1 MMVIHPMISPRT
13 RREVS
18 AVKAQC
24 ATRSP
29 RGQERRITRPSR
41 KIDYRRKADYHS
53 PQPPPWPQRESES
66 DSERERARARAARC
80 VMHRNI
86 GYRPQHWLSPDAQLA
101 RAHEG
106 PDRVLQPGGEEH

>member
-41 KIDYRRKADYHS
+41 KIDYRRKADYHR
-53 PQPPPWPQRESES
+53 PQPPPWPQRERESES
-66 DSERERARARAARC
+66 ESESGTVCDA
-80 VMHRNI
+80 
-86 GYRPQHWLSPDAQLA
+86 PQHWLSPATLA
-101 RAHEG
+101 IT
-106 PDRVLQPGGEEH
+106 